1 MVDVN
6 LRSKTIDII
15 GVEVEFNFGYGAP
28 PYAPVG
34 PAIGGH
40 PVEQLLEFI
49 QNSCAS

>member
-1 MVDVN
+1 MVDVDFC
-6 LRSKTIDII
+6 SKTIDINR
-15 GVEVEFNFGYGAP
+15 VEGEFNFGHGAP
-28 PYAPVG
+28 QYAPVG